1 MWWLALVPAAI
12 PLAGLVY
19 QWWGA
24 RRDAK
29 RFPAPGRIADGL
41 HLLQTGS
48 GVPPGAWKA
57 GHSPAVALEAGIAA
71 SSLSWRLVQQ
81 PLSRETTVLSYDR
94 TGFGW
99 SEPAATPRS
108 MEKLVD
114 DLRRALDASGLPCPF
129 VLAGHSFGGLLL
141 RHFAAAHP
149 RYVGSLVLIDPLEP
163 FEWHPLSE
171 EQRRRLS
178 RGVMLSRRGAFL
190 ARLGVVR
197 LGLDLLL
204 SGSKALPKLLA
215 KVSSGK
221 GSVVPDRLVG
231 EIRKLPPEIWP
242 AVRAHWCLPRS
253 FRTLAEYLERLP
265 EHCALPIDAAA
276 LREIPITVISASR
289 SPDAV
294 IEAHRR
300 TAALSRQGKH
310 VVAEDSGHWV
320 QLDRPDV
327 IVREIRERLRPGSV
341 H

>member
-1 MWWLALVPAAI
+1 MWWLALALLAI
-12 PLAGLVY
+12 PLAGVVY
-19 QWWGA
+19 QWLEE
-24 RRDAK
+24 RRDGK
-29 RFPAPGRIADGL
+29 RFPPPGRIADGL
-41 HLLQTGS
+41 HLLEAGS
-48 GVPPGAWKA
+48 GA
-57 GHSPAVALEAGIAA
+57 PAVVLEAGIAA
-71 SSLSWRLVQQ
+71 SSLSWRLVQE
-81 PLSRETTVLSYDR
+81 PLSRDTAVMAYDR
-94 TGFGW
+94 AGFGW
-99 SEPAATPRS
+99 SAGGATART
-108 MEKLVD
+108 MANLVEE
-114 DLRRALDASGLPCPF
+114 LRRALDASRSPGPF

-149 RYVGSLVLIDPLEP
+149 QYVKALVLIDPLEP
-163 FEWHPLSE
+163 IEWYPLND
-171 EQRRRLS
+171 EQRWRLGK
-178 RGVMLSRRGAFL
+178 GVMLSRRGALL

-265 EHCALPIDAAA
+265 AHCALPIEETG
-276 LREIPITVISASR
+276 LREIPLVVISASR
-289 SPDAV
+289 SPQAV
-294 IEAHRR
+294 VEAHRR
-300 TAALSRQGKH
+300 TAALSAHGKH
-310 VVAEDSGHWV
+310 VVAGESGHWV

-327 IVREIRERLRPGSV
+327 IVREIRDLLQPGPV